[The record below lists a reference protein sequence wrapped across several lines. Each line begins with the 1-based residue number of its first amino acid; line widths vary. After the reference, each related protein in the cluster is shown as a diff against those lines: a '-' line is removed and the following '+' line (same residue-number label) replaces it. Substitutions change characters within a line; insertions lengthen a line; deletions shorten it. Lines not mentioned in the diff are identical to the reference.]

1 MNKDRLLIVLPYG
14 MCLRQIVLNHT
25 LWNYLT
31 QTYQVDVMTSLELSD
46 DITGIHKVI
55 DTSPTN
61 FFEKFLK
68 RISGRSTFSLRA
80 SQMVNF
86 FMDNN
91 IGENFAL
98 RWRWFGDQA
107 RHILVMSG
115 MVKLKFI
122 GPFIK
127 NSLTFFSKIYPVFF
141 LYKNNYNLIVITH
154 VSDLDCTMIGL
165 GANNLSIPLISITLG
180 LDNYAH
186 GPLLYKPD
194 LMLLWGDEQLEE
206 FNEYHLPHNKKL
218 LSTECYKIGSL
229 IHDNYLQIQRS
240 ENIDYLLENHL
251 IDANQKFIVVAVM
264 LEEVLPN
271 QTALCE
277 LLIKFLEEKNLKHKL
292 LIRKLPKT
300 DKEIWQEFYEKH
312 SDRVI
317 IQEPQS
323 ASFDKRSDSMK
334 FDINSSKRDLV
345 EFVQTLDRCDLI
357 IGLYPSTLL
366 LDAML
371 FNKQSA
377 VAMFDW
383 TEEQKPGGH
392 PQEKFYLSKQYTHHH
407 RRHYNLLYTKES
419 LYQFLA
425 DVLIEKTQF
434 PEERREIF
442 TKITGNSLGG
452 SSGKKAV
459 EALDKFLNQH

>member
-1 MNKDRLLIVLPYG
+1 MNKAKLLIVLPYG
-14 MCLRQIVLNHT
+14 MCIRQIVLNHT

-31 QTYQVDVMTSLELSD
+31 QTYQVDVMTSLEISD

-55 DTSPTN
+55 DTHPAN
-61 FFEKFLK
+61 FFEKFFK
-68 RISGRSTFSLRA
+68 RISGRSTASLRA

-98 RWRWFGDQA
+98 RWKWFGDQA

-115 MVKLKFI
+115 LVKLKFI
-122 GPFIK
+122 GSLIK
-127 NSLTFFSKIYPVFF
+127 NSLTFFSKLYPVFF
-141 LYKNNYNLIVITH
+141 LRRNKYDLIIVTH

-186 GPLLYKPD
+186 GPMLYSPN
-194 LMLLWGDEQLEE
+194 LMLLWGNEQLEE
-206 FNEYHLPHNKKL
+206 FNKYHLPHNKKL
-218 LSTECYKIGSL
+218 LNTECHKIGSL
-229 IHDNYLQIQRS
+229 IHDNYLQIKKS
-240 ENIDYLLENHL
+240 ENIDYLSENHL
-251 IDANQKFIVVAVM
+251 FDANQKFIVVAVM

-277 LLIKFLEEKNLKHKL
+277 LIIDFLEEKNLEHKL
-292 LIRKLPKT
+292 LIRKLPQT

-323 ASFDKRSDSMK
+323 ASFDKRSDSLK
-334 FDINSSKRDLV
+334 FDVNSSKRDLV
-345 EFVQTLDRCDLI
+345 EFVQTLDKSDLI

-371 FNKQSA
+371 FNRQTA

-383 TEEQKPGGH
+383 TNEKDYGGH
-392 PQEKFYLSKQYTHHH
+392 PQEKFYLAKQYTHYH
-407 RRHYNLLYTKES
+407 RRHYNFLYSKQK
-419 LYQFLA
+419 LHNFMI
-425 DVLIEKTQF
+425 DVLIKGIRF

-442 TKITGNSLGG
+442 LKITGDSIDG
-452 SSGKKAV
+452 SSGRKAV
-459 EALDKFLNQH
+459 DAIDAFLKKH